1 MRNVL
6 ILLFIVLARFSSAA
20 VVINYGHE
28 SLFLGNDNVSCG
40 RYTLVNGS
48 SINDV
53 LSYCT
58 VVQQALNSDGETLLR
73 VKTEEAGI
81 VDCYFLNGKLDQCY
95 IDD

>member
-1 MRNVL
+1 MRKLL
-6 ILLFIVLARFSSAA
+6 IFFLIMLAGFSNA

-28 SLFLGNDNVSCG
+28 SLFLGDDNVSCG

-53 LSYCT
+53 LNYCT
-58 VVQQALNSDGETLLR
+58 VVGQALNSDGETLLR

>member
-1 MRNVL
+1 MRNLLIFFL
-6 ILLFIVLARFSSAA
+6 ILLARFSDAA
-20 VVINYGHE
+20 VVINYGHQ
-28 SLFLGNDNVSCG
+28 SLFLGDDNVSCG

-53 LSYCT
+53 LDYCT
-58 VVQQALNSDGETLLR
+58 VVGRALNSDGETLLR

>member
-1 MRNVL
+1 MRNLL
-6 ILLFIVLARFSSAA
+6 IFLVIMLARFSAAA

-28 SLFLGNDNVSCG
+28 SLFLGDDNVSCG

-48 SINDV
+48 PINDV
-53 LSYCT
+53 LNYCT
-58 VVQQALNSDGETLLR
+58 VVGRALNSDGETLLR

-81 VDCYFLNGKLDQCY
+81 VNCYFLNDKLDQCY

>member
-1 MRNVL
+1 MRKLLILSL
-6 ILLFIVLARFSSAA
+6 ILLAKFSVAA

-53 LSYCT
+53 LNYCT
-58 VVQQALNSDGETLLR
+58 VVGRALNSDGEILLR